1 MTILF
6 ATTNNNKVAEIS
18 AAVPESISVL
28 SLKDIS
34 AEQTEIDEPYETLE
48 ENAVH
53 KAVSY
58 AKLFNMNC
66 FSEDTGLEVVA
77 LKGAP
82 GVLSARYAGTPSDT
96 QKNMQLVLKNLEHA
110 NDRNAQFKTVI
121 ALILDEQI
129 HTFEGVCKGTI
140 IEQPTGQYGFGYD
153 PIFIPEGANKT
164 FGEMTTEEKNR
175 FSHRKKALYK
185 MIEFL
190 KTNA

>member
-6 ATTNNNKVAEIS
+6 ATTNKNKVAEII
-18 AAVPESISVL
+18 AAVPNSISIL

-34 AEQTEIDEPYETLE
+34 AEQIEIDEPYETLE

-58 AKLFNMNC
+58 AKIFSINC

-77 LKGAP
+77 LNGAP

-96 QKNMQLVLKNLEHA
+96 QKNMQLLLKNLERA
-110 NDRNAQFKTVI
+110 NYRSAQFKTVI
-121 ALILDEQI
+121 ALMLDNRI
-129 HTFEGVCKGTI
+129 HTFEGVCKGNI
-140 IEQPTGQYGFGYD
+140 IEQPSGQNGFGYD

-175 FSHRKKALYK
+175 FSHRKKALQK

-190 KTNA
+190 KDKV